1 MNDTED
7 DLNQKTNEERLGDY
21 LKSARE
27 ELELSLVDVSNETK
41 IRKFYLECF
50 ESNDLTPL
58 PADVIARGFLKA
70 VAIFL
75 KLDPNVVLKKYDEEK
90 GIFELVDDTMSDS
103 TFRPSLKNERRKLL
117 NSFYLAI
124 LLMLFFVIS
133 HIFLS

>member
-7 DLNQKTNEERLGDY
+7 SLDSKINEERLGDY

-27 ELELSLVDVSNETK
+27 ELKLSLIDVSNETK

-50 ESNDLTPL
+50 ESNDLVPL

-70 VAIFL
+70 VAAFL

-90 GIFELVDDTMSDS
+90 GIFQLADDAMSVS
-103 TFRPSLKNERRKLL
+103 SFRPSLKNERRKLL

-124 LLMLFFVIS
+124 LFMLLFVIS
-133 HIFLS
+133 YIFLS